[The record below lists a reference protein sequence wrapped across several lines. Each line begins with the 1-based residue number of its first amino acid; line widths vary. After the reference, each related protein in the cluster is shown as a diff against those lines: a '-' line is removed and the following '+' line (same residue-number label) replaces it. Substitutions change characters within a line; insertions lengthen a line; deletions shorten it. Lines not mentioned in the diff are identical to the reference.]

1 MNNAGQQY
9 LNDLDKRLWSA
20 ADRLRA
26 NVYPGDYMHV
36 VLGLVF
42 LKYVSDAFKER
53 RDEREDAF
61 HGPANDYYLGDESG
75 NVDAEMIEQELEARD
90 YYTEKNVFWVPALAR
105 LTTTLR
111 DQFAES
117 ARLEAA
123 IRKNLAGLGY
133 ER

>member
-9 LNDLDKRLWSA
+9 LNDLDKRRWSA

-26 NVYPGDYMHV
+26 NVNPGDYVYV

-53 RDEREDAF
+53 RDELEDAF
-61 HGPANDYYLGDESG
+61 HDPANDYYLGDESG

-90 YYTEKNVFWVPALAR
+90 YYTEKNVFGVPALAR

-133 ER
+133 EI

>member
-9 LNDLDKRLWSA
+9 LNDLDKRRWSA

-26 NVYPGDYMHV
+26 NVNPGDYVHV

-53 RDEREDAF
+53 RDELEDAF
-61 HGPANDYYLGDESG
+61 HDPANDYYLGDESG

-90 YYTEKNVFWVPALAR
+90 YYTKKNVFWVPALAR
-105 LTTTLR
+105 LTSTLR

-117 ARLEAA
+117 ARLEAV

>member
-9 LNDLDKRLWSA
+9 LNDLDKRRWSA

-26 NVYPGDYMHV
+26 NVNPGDYVHV

-53 RDEREDAF
+53 RDELEDAF
-61 HGPANDYYLGDESG
+61 HDLANDYYLGDESG

-133 ER
+133 EI